1 MNMKKS
7 LLVLFLTLLLFSCK
21 NNNNKSPIEQHDTE
35 YSNKE
40 DSITLNKIEENENP
54 IGSGT
59 ITTIADGFDV
69 KIVNLWSSSSND
81 RKIIAKMS
89 KGDKVHIIE
98 DNDPYYYIELVK
110 SNKKGY
116 CMKGF
121 VTSIKW
127 NREK

>member
-1 MNMKKS
+1 MKKS
-7 LLVLFLTLLLFSCK
+7 LLIFFLVLLFSCK
-21 NNNNKSPIEQHDTE
+21 NNNNKYTIEQYDAE

-40 DSITLNKIEENENP
+40 DSLTLNKIEEIEKP

-69 KIVNLWSSSSND
+69 KIVNLWSSSGND

-89 KGDKVHIIE
+89 KGDKVNIIE
-98 DNDPYYYIELVK
+98 DDDPYYYIELVK
-110 SNKKGY
+110 SNTKGY
-116 CMKGF
+116 CMKGY

-127 NREK
+127 IREK